1 MVAATPFTNSFTA
14 RNFRI
19 WCGLFE
25 SSPAASNTAP
35 ANSAGFFINAGNGNW
50 QTVTADGSATQ
61 EVTDTGLTVASN
73 TFYVLQVDCSTNGQ
87 VRFLID
93 GTLVATHT
101 TDLPSGATDLYYH
114 AIMARKNTGG
124 TFDPRFGVGKVF
136 ITP

>member
-1 MVAATPFTNSFTA
+1 MAVAPGT
-14 RNFRI
+14 
-19 WCGLFE
+19 C
-25 SSPAASNTAP
+25 
-35 ANSAGFFINAGNGNW
+35 
-50 QTVTADGSATQ
+50 
-61 EVTDTGLTVASN
+61 
-73 TFYVLQVDCSTNGQ
+73 YVLEVDCSTNGQ

-101 TDLPSGATDLYYH
+101 TDLPSSATDLYYY